1 MDEQNPPENTT
12 KIGPAGK
19 RNALGR
25 GLSALMTATAVSV
38 KPTGSAATS
47 NEKTSDG
54 IADDKSPPG
63 EQSLFY
69 LPLSDL
75 KPNPKQP
82 RREFSEDELKELS
95 NSIRQSGLIQPLV
108 VRKTE
113 THYEIVA
120 GERRFRAAKI
130 AGLSEVPVILKQLS
144 DRDTLAIG
152 IVENVQRQDLNPL
165 DEALAYQRLI
175 EEFEETQVTVA
186 QLVGKDRAS
195 IANSLR
201 LLKLPGEVRE
211 LLVSGKIS
219 AGHGRAILGTEE
231 VKDQIAL
238 AHRILAEGL
247 SVRAVEKIVSEA
259 RNGGKSSIT
268 DLLKSRIERVSTNE
282 ANERLQSEISE
293 RIRRALG
300 TKVNVKL
307 TRDGGGE
314 VVISFFSREELESLL
329 ERFET
334 R

>member
-1 MDEQNPPENTT
+1 M
-12 KIGPAGK
+12 
-19 RNALGR
+19 
-25 GLSALMTATAVSV
+25 
-38 KPTGSAATS
+38 
-47 NEKTSDG
+47 
-54 IADDKSPPG
+54 
-63 EQSLFY
+63 
-69 LPLSDL
+69 
-75 KPNPKQP
+75 
-82 RREFSEDELKELS
+82 
-95 NSIRQSGLIQPLV
+95 
-108 VRKTE
+108 
-113 THYEIVA
+113 
-120 GERRFRAAKI
+120 
-130 AGLSEVPVILKQLS
+130 PVILKQLS